1 MLTNQKLSGYAENE
15 CRKKLVEVA
24 QKCQCNGSEVGD
36 CTEHCEI
43 SQRTIASQLSVFDF
57 SKQMSLVQDCVVT
70 SSLEFPIELGCEYE
84 WAQLITAV
92 NINWPE
98 QIEANFGKAIGK
110 ILAQDRATAMS
121 LLSSLEWKNIV
132 CASLWLDLTRQQSR
146 LCRLRIFYCSSVNM
160 NAERGAW
167 KKFNFICKG
176 GKGEKGLLERVAWY
190 EA

>member
-1 MLTNQKLSGYAENE
+1 MLKMNV
-15 CRKKLVEVA
+15 KKTRW
-24 QKCQCNGSEVGD
+24 S
-36 CTEHCEI
+36 CTKMPVQRLRSWRLQRALRNI
-43 SQRTIASQLSVFDF
+43 STDYRFTTFGF
-57 SKQMSLVQDCVVT
+57 SINIFQNKWAYLVQDCVET